1 MLGNYMN
8 ADGQRGGA
16 PGFRI
21 SSMNKLTDTKSA
33 DNQMTL
39 LHYIVQL
46 VEAKIPEALTLKQQ
60 LADCE
65 GPCKRTL
72 ATALSYRWS
81 ISASDAGGV
90 RVGCCLPGLRV
101 TYSALLSDV
110 NELRNGV

>member
-21 SSMNKLTDTKSA
+21 SSVNKLTDTKSA

-46 VEAKIPEALTLKQQ
+46 VEAKVPEALNLKQQ

-72 ATALSYRWS
+72 APVVPVVVCAASA
-81 ISASDAGGV
+81 ASDGVEDPYAHVAGCG
-90 RVGCCLPGLRV
+90 
-101 TYSALLSDV
+101 AA
-110 NELRNGV
+110 